1 MSETTDALGVA
12 VDAENAAVYTYGVLT
27 AFTTGEARVAVAT
40 DIAEHRARRD
50 ELNTTLVG
58 AGGSARDT
66 AAGYVLPVEVTNS
79 ATAARA
85 ALDAEQDT
93 AQAYRSLAEHADT
106 EKIRRLAV
114 DGLTEC
120 ALRAAYWRDASG
132 VKPVTTALPG
142 TR

>member
-1 MSETTDALGVA
+1 MSETTDALGTA
-12 VDAENAAVYTYGVLT
+12 VDAEHAAVYTYGVLT
-27 AFTTGEARVAVAT
+27 AFTTGAQRDAVAT
-40 DIAEHRARRD
+40 YIAEHRARRD
-50 ELNTTLVG
+50 ELNQALV
-58 AGGSARDT
+58 
-66 AAGYVLPVEVTNS
+66 AAGAPARTTAPGYIIPLAVTNS

-120 ALRAAYWRDASG
+120 ALRAAFWREAAG
-132 VKPVTTALPG
+132 IRPVTTALPG